1 MKLCRAT
8 SNIKISAI
16 KMATSPPCLAY
27 FKGKNAKSFLFTT
40 LR

>member
-1 MKLCRAT
+1 MNPCRAT